1 MNYHHTPQTIEL
13 KTKKNKKKPNE
24 KKPTKMTTT
33 YGIGNPGPGLSQVV
47 LKYQVHNLLLNY

>member
-1 MNYHHTPQTIEL
+1 VSIHTPQTIEL

-33 YGIGNPGPGLSQVV
+33 YGIGNPGPGLSQVI
-47 LKYQVHNLLLNY
+47 LKYQVHNLL